1 MKCLVFSDS
10 HGKLDY
16 MRQAIEAEKPDKVLH
31 LGDVV
36 RDARELRREF
46 PTLEMEI
53 VRGNCD
59 GYSGDESEPEELET
73 FMGGKRIWM
82 LHGHTYQVKLGIG
95 TLLYEARARG
105 VDVVLFGHT
114 HEPLCF
120 LEGNLWVMNPGTV
133 RGLPQ
138 ATYGVIEVEN
148 GAVKCRTAECAR
160 PKGEKRGWFF

>member
-1 MKCLVFSDS
+1 MKWLVFSDS
-10 HGKLDY
+10 HGRLDY
-16 MRQAIEAEKPDKVLH
+16 MRQAVETEKPDKVLH

-36 RDARELRREF
+36 RDARELHRDF
-46 PTLEMEI
+46 PNLELEI

-59 GYSGDESEPEELET
+59 GYTGDSEEPEELET

-95 TLLYEARARG
+95 ALTSEARARG

-120 LEGNLWVMNPGTV
+120 LEGSLWVMNPGTV
-133 RGLPQ
+133 RGIPR
-138 ATYGVIEVEN
+138 ATYGIIEVEN
-148 GAVKCRTAECAR
+148 GSIKCRTANC
-160 PKGEKRGWFF
+160 PSLKGEKRGWFF